1 MGELTLRPLQEAD
14 LPRLRELF
22 AATFGQN
29 RAQAYDRWRF
39 IDTPYGLA
47 PTIVADDGEK
57 LAGSY
62 TIWPTLLNIGG
73 EVVRGGQSMD
83 TMTHPE
89 YRGKGLFTKLAIACF
104 DQLAKDGYEA
114 LYGFPNA
121 NSYPGFIKRLNWDHV
136 GDVPHWSRLIT
147 PLADMPAPLP
157 ALSRMGT
164 RMVFKTRS
172 GGVHVQAEKPDDDT
186 VNAVIALHTESKDLC
201 RIERNASWYAWR
213 YAPPFG
219 RSYQWFTAYHGSEPQ
234 GFAVMGFDTDK
245 ATGGEAQLCEVIGT
259 DEAKAALIAEAVRVC
274 YRTYRKALKTIT
286 NDPAVIAALRDNG
299 FIRRSEMRTIVKPLT
314 TRLFKANIHNF
325 DAWRFMGGDFDV
337 Y

>member
-1 MGELTLRPLQEAD
+1 MDGLTLRPLVAAD

-22 AATFGQN
+22 AVSFGQN
-29 RAQAYDRWRF
+29 RAQAYDSWRF

-62 TIWPTLLNIGG
+62 TIWPTMLNIGG
-73 EVVRGGQSMD
+73 EIVRGGQSMD
-83 TMTHPE
+83 TMTHPD
-89 YRGKGLFTKLAIACF
+89 YRGKGLFTKLAVACF

-147 PLADMPAPLP
+147 PLADKPAPLA
-157 ALSRMGT
+157 ALSRVGT
-164 RMVFKTRS
+164 RLVFKTRT
-172 GGVHVQAEKPDDDT
+172 GGMQVESQRPDDATIDK
-186 VNAVIALHTESKDLC
+186 VISQHTENKDLC

-213 YAPPFG
+213 YSPPFG
-219 RSYQWFTAYHGSEPQ
+219 RAYQWFTAYQGSEPQ
-234 GFAVMGFDTDK
+234 GFAVMGFDTSNE
-245 ATGGEAQLCEVIGT
+245 TGGEAQLCELVGT
-259 DEAKAALIAEAVRVC
+259 DAAKAALIAAAVQAC
-274 YRTYRKALKTIT
+274 YKTYRKALKTIT
-286 NDPAVIAALRDNG
+286 NDPAVIAALRENG

-314 TRLFKANIHNF
+314 TRLLKANIHNF